1 MAFSTLIYTLIFGVG
16 YFDGT
21 LIMHVVETMI
31 TQVHTLI
38 NNVGYVDAQA
48 SSTLMSS
55 VVH

>member
-1 MAFSTLIYTLIFGVG
+1 MAFCTLIYTVIFGVG

-38 NNVGYVDAQA
+38 NDVGYIVAQRPV
-48 SSTLMSS
+48 L
-55 VVH
+55 